1 MIKAIKDWLKG
12 QFIFFLRGA
21 PPSIRHNICIIC
33 RNLATRKIAMNAI
46 WSFVV
51 IVGLCILLRKKR

>member
-21 PPSIRHNICIIC
+21 TPSIRHNICIIC
-33 RNLATRKIAMNAI
+33 RNLATRKNRNECNM
-46 WSFVV
+46 V
-51 IVGLCILLRKKR
+51 ICSYCRTLHSST